1 MKTIGKWIKNA
12 ARQVFDPDHEERIR
26 ELATLL
32 YKNMQTAGDR
42 FSIVLFKRQNEYS
55 DRDIE
60 LAKRRIY
67 QTLLNRAWQ
76 DDKVTEAEHKA
87 LNWVVAQLQIPH
99 PEARDLQLAVARDR
113 FAAALSAALDDGVL
127 EDSEAVHLEQI
138 SRSIGLGL
146 GDFVRAYFRTEGEDF
161 LRGIFAACTEGGV
174 LADDAWTR
182 LGAATK
188 RLGLSKSDLLSSVR
202 LQAERFVEHVLVDA
216 KSDGVLTQ
224 DEETHLMRLVRLFE
238 LPSEMTAY
246 IQGSIAGLRTIRLI
260 GEGKLPT
267 LNAPTGIAIRAGEI
281 VHLHSPAVWMQKR
294 VLKSGEHWDQHVG
307 NLTITDNRLLFSS
320 DTKSFDVRFGRI
332 VSHAGST
339 GVIRLQRMEKP
350 EGIIRVNEQDPITYA
365 ILDAAIGF
373 ANQTR
378 LAKLDDASSRHIPR
392 EVRQRV
398 WQRYGGR
405 CAECGAAQYLEFD
418 HVVPVAKGGSNSDA
432 NVQLLCRNCN
442 LKKSDR
448 I

>member
-138 SRSIGLGL
+138 SRSIGLEL

-320 DTKSFDVRFGRI
+320 
-332 VSHAGST
+332 
-339 GVIRLQRMEKP
+339 
-350 EGIIRVNEQDPITYA
+350 
-365 ILDAAIGF
+365 
-373 ANQTR
+373 
-378 LAKLDDASSRHIPR
+378 
-392 EVRQRV
+392 
-398 WQRYGGR
+398 
-405 CAECGAAQYLEFD
+405 
-418 HVVPVAKGGSNSDA
+418 
-432 NVQLLCRNCN
+432 
-442 LKKSDR
+442 
-448 I
+448 